1 MATSGPSLDGTNSYD
16 PDSEFLTYAWTIV
29 KAPKRANWTI
39 NNGTLE
45 MDTFET
51 DRHGE
56 YIVELTVF
64 DGEWS
69 DTTQL
74 AFSIAKSG
82 GGGGGGGG
90 GSNGGKNCSEND
102 TRPKCNR

>member
-1 MATSGPSLDGTNSYD
+1 MV
-16 PDSEFLTYAWTIV
+16 V
-29 KAPKRANWTI
+29 KAPKRANATI
-39 NNGTLE
+39 INGMLE

-51 DRHGE
+51 DRHGG
-56 YIVELTVF
+56 YIVELTVS
-64 DGEWS
+64 DGEFS

-82 GGGGGGGG
+82 GGGGGDG